1 MSDFMSTQSQN
12 VLYKK
17 DTLKAT
23 FQIRAL
29 KLDPEAS

>member
-1 MSDFMSTQSQN
+1 MDDFMSTQSQN

-17 DTLKAT
+17 DTLNAT
-23 FQIRAL
+23 YQLRVL